1 LENDYE
7 HIDILIAKAALGEA
21 SPEEI
26 VELYDWENLSEENRL
41 YVAEGSKVFEHIAQV
56 DVDTDA
62 AWNKLKQR
70 IDEDEKPVI
79 PITRQRRNLVP
90 YWAAAASVAIL
101 VALTFYFVNNGNGV
115 TNTSTWAAKNEI
127 VKDTMPDGSTF
138 ELAEGSNIEYF
149 ETPKGR
155 EVKLKG
161 SAYFTIK
168 HDDKKPF
175 VIEANNVFIKDIGT
189 EFTVTAMPESKVTE
203 VYVTGGV
210 VDFYTKKDKG
220 ITLTAGQKGTYNSV
234 TKIFT
239 KIDSASTTNTQL
251 SKQFN
256 FSATKLVD
264 VVAQLNAVYNS
275 NVVIESEAIK
285 NCSITVKFDNKDLDF
300 IIDIITQTLN
310 IKATKTDSKI
320 ILSGAGC

>member
-1 LENDYE
+1 MENDYE

-21 SPEEI
+21 SPEEM
-26 VELYDWENLSEENRL
+26 VELYDWENLSEENRV

-70 IDEDEKPVI
+70 IDAGDGKVVPMKPA
-79 PITRQRRNLVP
+79 PRRMAA

-101 VALTFYFVNNGNGV
+101 VALTFYYLNNGSGV
-115 TNTSTWAAKNEI
+115 TNTSTWAATNKI
-127 VKDTMPDGSTF
+127 VKDSMPDGSTF
-138 ELAEGSNIEYF
+138 VLAEGSNIEYF
-149 ETPKGR
+149 ETAKGR

-161 SAYFTIK
+161 SAYFTVK

-175 VIEANNVFIKDIGT
+175 VIEANEVFIKDVGT
-189 EFTVTAMPESKVTE
+189 EFTVTALPESKITE
-203 VYVTGGV
+203 VYVSGGV

-220 ITLTAGQKGTYNSV
+220 ITLTAGQKGTYNSA

-239 KIDSASTTNTQL
+239 KVDSVSTTNMQQL
-251 SKQFN
+251 KQFN

-285 NCSITVKFDNKDLDF
+285 NCPITVKFDNKDLDF